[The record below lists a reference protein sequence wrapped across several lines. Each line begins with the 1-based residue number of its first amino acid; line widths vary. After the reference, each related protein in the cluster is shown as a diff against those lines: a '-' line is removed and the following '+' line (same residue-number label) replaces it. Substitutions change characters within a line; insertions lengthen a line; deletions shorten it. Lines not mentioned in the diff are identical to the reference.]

1 MSTLPF
7 YAWQHRRFNGGK
19 RVIANEAND
28 FLPSTKQDEKEKDVM
43 TADWWSCEGHVKA
56 EAARAWRP
64 SRRDVLGGLAVSLA
78 AWTGKNSALADLAI
92 SRRQKDSPHEVLVT
106 IFLRGGADGLN
117 SIIPYAEDAYY
128 RNRPNLS
135 IAKPN
140 DRQVASAGR
149 ILDLN
154 GFFGLHPAL
163 GPLLPAYHEGK
174 LAIVHACGSQDGTR
188 SHFEA
193 MAAVERGL
201 AAEGTGP
208 TSGWIARHLATT
220 DRPDDSPLRAVAF
233 GGTLPDSLRGAANTV
248 ALESIT
254 EFQLKTPDDKRQH
267 FEEALLTLYS
277 QGKDEVSHAGQET
290 LAVLNALRRIDPAQ
304 YRPSNGAAYPDTD
317 LGRGLRQTACLIR
330 ANLGLEV
337 AALDRGGWDTHY
349 AQGSTVGIL
358 SLSLDDLGRSL
369 ASFTTDMGSDISRV
383 TVVVMTEFGRRVAEN
398 SGLGTDHGRASF
410 MLILGGGTKGGHVY
424 AKWPGLEPYQL
435 DETGDLR
442 VTTDYRDVLGE
453 ILTKRMRNT
462 RVSDVFVNHN
472 PEPVGLTNAIG

>member
-1 MSTLPF
+1 L
-7 YAWQHRRFNGGK
+7 
-19 RVIANEAND
+19 
-28 FLPSTKQDEKEKDVM
+28 L
-43 TADWWSCEGHVKA
+43 TATS
-56 EAARAWRP
+56 
-64 SRRDVLGGLAVSLA
+64 LGLA
-78 AWTGKNSALADLAI
+78 AWVGKNSALADLAI
-92 SRRQKDSPHEVLVT
+92 SRQGADRPHDVLVT

-117 SIIPYAEDAYY
+117 AIVPYAEDAYY

-135 IAKPN
+135 IAPPK
-140 DRQVASAGR
+140 DKRTSAAAR

-163 GPLLPAYHEGK
+163 APLLPIYRDGK

-188 SHFEA
+188 SHFQA

-201 AAEGTGP
+201 AAEGPGP
-208 TSGWIARHLATT
+208 SSGWIARHLASTERT
-220 DRPDDSPLRAVAF
+220 EDSPLRAVAF

-248 ALESIT
+248 ALESIDD
-254 EFQLKTPDDKRQH
+254 FQLQTPIEKRNH
-267 FEEALLTLYS
+267 YHEALRSLYS
-277 QGKDEVSHAGQET
+277 QGVDEVSHAGQET
-290 LAVLNALRRIDPAQ
+290 LAVLDILHKIDPTQ
-304 YRPSNGAAYPDTD
+304 YKPSHGAVYPDTD

-349 AQGSTVGIL
+349 AQGSTIGIL

-369 ASFTTDMGSDISRV
+369 SAMSTDLGAEMSGV

-398 SGLGTDHGRASF
+398 TGLGTDHGRASF
-410 MLILGGGTKGGHVY
+410 MLLMGGGTHGGQVH
-424 AKWPGLEPYQL
+424 AKWPGLEPHQL

-453 ILTKRMRNT
+453 VLTQRMRNE
-462 RVSDVFVNHN
+462 RLSSVFVNYSAS
-472 PEPVGLTNAIG
+472 PVGLVSPRNG